1 MGKKHKKG
9 WRGGALCLLCI
20 MEYKDVQGVQWLEF
34 ALKGHLL
41 KTFSLLLFPNW
52 QSALALIKV
61 MGRLD

>member
-1 MGKKHKKG
+1 
-9 WRGGALCLLCI
+9 

-52 QSALALIKV
+52 QSALALVKV